1 MFSTKWLFISLLALV
16 SLLLAACT
24 SEVVLP
30 EPVGPPGAM
39 GLQGVPGPQG
49 PPGPLGPLGPVG
61 IEGPQGPLGPPGQN
75 FVALGNGLSVKLKSV
90 ELTGDNRPR
99 VTLSLGDGWG
109 LALPVEALEGY
120 GFTIAQVTVDPETNI
135 SRYQNLLVRTVEGR
149 PYAVAGQERAPAL
162 ATASQPFAESG
173 GVWENLGGGA
183 YTYTFTNTFTFEA
196 DEKLTT
202 VLGVY
207 AYRSGRTA
215 VANDLLTWVPA
226 GGEPVTTRDVVST
239 GSCNSCHDPLAFHGG
254 TRRLAGLCTTCHTA
268 QNVDPASGTTLDFR
282 GLVHK
287 IHAGKSLPS
296 VVSGI
301 PYQLIGFRQSVY
313 DYSTV
318 AWPQDTRNCTT
329 CHTGGQDSDNFKTK
343 PQQAACVACH
353 DNVLL
358 DIGQNHPGNKPRA
371 DDTCVECHEPD
382 GEDFDDSIVGSHTLP
397 VNAVRAGKLFLEIVN
412 TAPMAVGSAPA
423 IDFKIT
429 DGDGQALSL
438 SDLDYLAATV
448 AGPTDDYVERATEVL
463 IQDGESIASV
473 NSAGDGVYRYVFSYQ
488 LPAGASGSYAMGLEG
503 SLLKRV
509 PKVSER
515 VRVSAFNPVVYA
527 ALGNGATAP
536 RRSIVDGEGC
546 AACHGQFLAHGGVRQ
561 NVEYCALCHN
571 AGATDAA
578 SRPAE
583 ALPSASL
590 DFKSLIHS
598 IHRGDERNTKPFV
611 VYGAQ
616 ESVYDFSELR
626 FPGNL
631 ANCVECHRPGT
642 YTLPLADAVRA
653 TTVVNADQ
661 TAGSLLPTRAV
672 CTACHDGTATGAHAE
687 LETTASGIESCEV
700 CHGSG
705 SEFAVERVHAIDE
718 P

>member
-1 MFSTKWLFISLLALV
+1 MFSAKWLFISLLAVV

-30 EPVGPPGAM
+30 GPVGPAGAM

-49 PPGPLGPLGPVG
+49 PPGPLGPLGPIG

-75 FVALGNGLSVKLKSV
+75 FVALGNGLSIKLKSV
-90 ELTGDNRPR
+90 ELIDDNRPR
-99 VTLSLGDGWG
+99 VTLTLGDEWG
-109 LALPVEALEGY
+109 LPLPVEVLEGY
-120 GFTIAQVTVDPETNI
+120 GFTIAQVTVDSETNL
-135 SRYQNLLVRTVEGR
+135 SHYQNLLVRTVEGG
-149 PYAVAGQERAPAL
+149 PYTVAEQEQAPAL

-173 GVWENLGGGA
+173 GMWGNLGGGA
-183 YTYTFTNTFTFEA
+183 YTYTFSNTLTLELNE
-196 DEKLTT
+196 DLTT

-226 GGEPVTTRDVVST
+226 GGEPATTRDVVST
-239 GSCNSCHDPLAFHGG
+239 DSCNNCHDPLSFHGG
-254 TRRLAGLCTTCHTA
+254 VRRLAGLCATCHTA
-268 QNVDPASGTTLDFR
+268 QNIDPESGNTLDFR
-282 GLVHK
+282 VLVHK
-287 IHAGKSLPS
+287 IHAGQSLPS
-296 VVSGI
+296 VISGI
-301 PYQLIGFRQSVY
+301 PYQLIGFRQSVH

-329 CHTGGQDSDNFKTK
+329 CHTGGKDSDNFKTK

-382 GEDFDDSIVGSHTLP
+382 GDDFDDSIVGSHTLP

-412 TAPMAVGSAPA
+412 VTSMAAGNAPA
-423 IDFKIT
+423 IEFKIT
-429 DGDGQALSL
+429 DGEGQGLSL

-473 NSAGDGVYRYVFSYQ
+473 NSAGDGVYRYKFSYQ
-488 LPAGASGSYAMGLEG
+488 LPAGASGTYAAGLEG

-515 VRVSAFNPVVYA
+515 VRVSAFNPVVYVA
-527 ALGNGATAP
+527 VGSDTAAP
-536 RRSIVDGEGC
+536 RRSVVDGERC
-546 AACHGQFLAHGGVRQ
+546 ATCHGQILAHGGVRQ
-561 NVEYCALCHN
+561 NVDYCVLCHN

-578 SRPAE
+578 ARPAE
-583 ALPSASL
+583 ALPAASL
-590 DFKSLIHS
+590 DFKRLIHM
-598 IHRGDERNTKPFV
+598 IHRGDERTEKPFE
-611 VYGAQ
+611 VYGFQDA
-616 ESVYDFSELR
+616 VYDFTALR

-642 YTLPLADAVRA
+642 YTLPLVDAMRA

-661 TAGSLLPTRAV
+661 TTGSLLPTRSV
-672 CTACHDGTATGAHAE
+672 CTSCHDGIATGAHAE
-687 LETTASGIESCEV
+687 LETTAGGVESCTV
-700 CHGSG
+700 CHGPG